1 MVVRDRLRHPFHRD
15 RPSTFWALRDLTF
28 DVQEGEA
35 LGIIGYNG
43 AGKSTLLKIL
53 SRITEPSAGEVRL
66 RGTVGSLLEVGTGFH
81 PELTGRE
88 NIYLNGS
95 VLGMSRRA
103 ITRHFDE
110 IVSFAGVGEFLDT
123 PVKRYS
129 TGMSVR
135 LAFAVAAHLEPEI
148 LVVDEVLAVG
158 DAEFQRKCLGKMSEV
173 AATGSRTVL
182 FVSHNMA
189 AIEALCSRCILLR
202 NGRIAFDGAPHQA
215 IAAYLG
221 GLPGSRESSF
231 VDLSDRA
238 NPIDREHVVIRHLW
252 LLDGAGNPSSQ
263 FRMGAPI
270 AVRIRLSGLNQIDGG
285 MVGVEVHT
293 DRDECVA
300 SLNTAMKPAVNR
312 HRRAEVE
319 DLVVRLNDLRLVPG
333 RYWIDIGIGDT
344 VQHRVVDHVARA
356 ASFTVAATDVYGTG
370 HQFGNDPGHVF
381 VDFDW
386 VMRPAAEAAIPNES
400 DDVGELPFHPSEPDE
415 PDQDRDRG
423 ERGGVRR
430 VSELRVVPRYEG
442 PPESLEDA
450 DQRVERVEDT
460 HVRRNVVE

>member
-1 MVVRDRLRHPFHRD
+1 MSPATVISARGLGKSYPVRRGKVQRTTLAEVARDRIRHPLRRE

-28 DVQEGEA
+28 DVDEGEA

-53 SRITEPSAGEVRL
+53 SRITEPTTGEVHL

-95 VLGMSRRA
+95 VLGMSRQA

-110 IVSFAGVGEFLDT
+110 IVDFAGIGEFLDT

-158 DAEFQRKCLGKMSEV
+158 DAEFQRKCLGKMGEV

-189 AIEALCSRCILLR
+189 AVEALCSRCILLR
-202 NGRIAFDGAPHQA
+202 NGRIVFDGAPDQA

-221 GLPGSRESSF
+221 SLPGARAVGDRVLHGGVQRRNAVVAVG
-231 VDLSDRA
+231 VDLDPDHA
-238 NPIDREHVVIRHLW
+238 
-252 LLDGAGNPSSQ
+252 
-263 FRMGAPI
+263 
-270 AVRIRLSGLNQIDGG
+270 AVEP
-285 MVGVEVHT
+285 VESV
-293 DRDECVA
+293 
-300 SLNTAMKPAVNR
+300 
-312 HRRAEVE
+312 
-319 DLVVRLNDLRLVPG
+319 
-333 RYWIDIGIGDT
+333 
-344 VQHRVVDHVARA
+344 
-356 ASFTVAATDVYGTG
+356 
-370 HQFGNDPGHVF
+370 
-381 VDFDW
+381 
-386 VMRPAAEAAIPNES
+386 
-400 DDVGELPFHPSEPDE
+400 EPDA
-415 PDQDRDRG
+415 DCDRLAHA
-423 ERGGVRR
+423 ER
-430 VSELRVVPRYEG
+430 
-442 PPESLEDA
+442 
-450 DQRVERVEDT
+450 
-460 HVRRNVVE
+460 